1 MGLLDQL
8 TSMVGGEKFNQYK
21 NILSWIETQGGIR
34 GLIDKFEQQGF
45 GGIIQSWISSG
56 ENLPISMDQISSI
69 FGSSNIS
76 ALASKVGLNSEQTSS
91 LIAEYLPKLVNIATP
106 DGNIPDKLDLT
117 SISMKLLKNKL
128 FGS

>member
-1 MGLLDQL
+1 MAC
-8 TSMVGGEKFNQYK
+8 
-21 NILSWIETQGGIR
+21 
-34 GLIDKFEQQGF
+34 
-45 GGIIQSWISSG
+45 IQSWIGSG

-91 LIAEYLPKLVNIATP
+91 LLAEYLPKLVNTATP

-117 SISMKLLKNKL
+117 SIGMKLLKNKL